1 MGNLESNVKHYSAS
15 FTSVVSYGILLALI
29 FSFIFMI
36 AKIFGVEQVVWLR
49 FINYFLFFPVAYVA
63 IKRVYK
69 INEKLNYFNGLK
81 IGFLVCFWGQFI
93 YTILFFIYLHFDK
106 ELVAFIRTQLSNGLL
121 LNPEVSI
128 SFILFSEGLA
138 WSAITAFSL
147 MQIFKWK
154 RGLWAVHS

>member
-1 MGNLESNVKHYSAS
+1 MENIQSNVLRHSAS
-15 FTSVVSYGILLALI
+15 YTSIVSYGIMLAVIFSLI
-29 FSFIFMI
+29 FVI
-36 AKIFGVEQVVWLR
+36 AKLFGFEEVVWLR
-49 FINYFLFFPVAYVA
+49 FTNYIIFFPVAYMA

-69 INEKLNYFNGLK
+69 ANEKLNYFNGLK
-81 IGFLVCFWGQFI
+81 IGFLVCFWGQLI
-93 YTILFFIYLHFDK
+93 YTFLFFIYMHFDQQ
-106 ELVAFIRTQLSNGLL
+106 LVAFIKSQISKGLL

-128 SFILFSEGLA
+128 SFLLISEGLA